1 MPLGSQD
8 RFIEGGM
15 DWSGGE
21 SQEQHAKPG
30 ALPPFPRIWIGYLL
44 GVATLIAEMIA
55 VTLHPELVKE
65 PLLIPPLYLFLANFI
80 SLIYWL
86 VCVYEYHGVLSQATS
101 GAYPIKPLRAAWFHL
116 IPIYGLYWVFKWPRE
131 LARFVNGCLPAPLMR
146 PDRTGLAVFIAFVV
160 FLVLDRGVGMILLF
174 WAASYL
180 SRCLRYA
187 LTVRPPVSE
196 GQVPFS

>member
-1 MPLGSQD
+1 
-8 RFIEGGM
+8 M

-21 SQEQHAKPG
+21 SHEQQAQPG

-55 VTLHPELVKE
+55 IALHPELAKE
-65 PLLIPPLYLFLANFI
+65 PLIIPPLYLFLANFV
-80 SLIYWL
+80 SLVYWL
-86 VCVYEYHGVLSQATS
+86 VCVYEYHVVVAQATG

-131 LARFVNGCLPAPLMR
+131 LARFVNSRLGTPLMR
-146 PDRTGLAVFIAFVV
+146 PDRTGLAIFVAFVA

-174 WAASYL
+174 RAASYL

-187 LTVRPPVSE
+187 LAARPASQAGPL
-196 GQVPFS
+196 PFS